1 MYVCMYGMVWYGT
14 VWYGMVCMFV
24 CLYFDIQLKITDY
37 DLLFVIYYNLTVLT

>member
-1 MYVCMYGMVWYGT
+1 MYMYIYVC
-14 VWYGMVCMFV
+14 VCV